1 MHAAASGAAA
11 HPVDSTALLGMHG
24 MQATLQ
30 PGLQNNSRNC
40 AQREVHDT
48 CLRALSRA
56 SLLLWSHCMLL
67 VLLSAGLRP
76 CAL

>member
-1 MHAAASGAAA
+1 MHAAVGCAAA
-11 HPVDSTALLGMHG
+11 VS

-30 PGLQNNSRNC
+30 LRLTPVINEMNILLRN
-40 AQREVHDT
+40 VYHT